1 MSDPVSFDTA
11 SPRFA
16 LPLLFSGQS
25 QKEVY
30 VNEAHA
36 LIDALLH
43 CTVESIAATPPAAP
57 ADGSNW
63 LVGAAATGDW
73 SGEANSIA
81 CRQNGNWIYVTPRDG
96 MIVLNR
102 GTGQQ
107 LRYFGGWVTATNVAP
122 PTGGSIMDAEARTA
136 ISGIL
141 AALRIAGIL
150 ATS

>member
-1 MSDPVSFDTA
+1 MSDPISFDTL
-11 SPRFA
+11 SPRFG
-16 LPLLFSGQS
+16 LPLLFSGQA

-43 CTVESIAATPPAAP
+43 CAVESVATAPPAIP

-63 LVGAAATGDW
+63 LIGAAAIGDW
-73 SGEANSIA
+73 SGKSNSIA
-81 CRQNGNWIYVTPRDG
+81 CRQDGNWIYVSPRDG

-102 GTGQQ
+102 ATGQQ
-107 LRYFGGWVTATNVAP
+107 LRYVGTWTAAANVP
-122 PTGGSIMDAEARTA
+122 PPSSGNVVDVEARAAIISILTA
-136 ISGIL
+136 L
-141 AALRIAGIL
+141 EAFGIL